1 PRQRPLRAVADDNEM
16 RADFFGNFGD
26 FLPGIADLKPCGRR
40 KSQRLQPLGAFV
52 QDGLVILGLQLDRY
66 REPGLGRHDRG
77 NLDDGEQKVLGTAE
91 LCELCALPQ
100 RAPPFDRTV
109 IGEKNLLI
117 HRTSPSM
124 ARRAKTT
131 TNW

>member
-1 PRQRPLRAVADDNEM
+1 MVADDDEM
-16 RADFFGNFGD
+16 RADFLGNLGN
-26 FLPGIADLKPCGRR
+26 FLPGIADLEPRGRR

-52 QDGLVILGLQLDRY
+52 QDGLVILGLQFDRD
-66 REPGLGRHDRG
+66 RKPGLGRHDRG
-77 NLDDGEQKVLGTAE
+77 DLDNGEQKHLGTAE

-100 RAPPFDRTV
+100 RAPPLDRTV

-124 ARRAKTT
+124 V
-131 TNW
+131 